1 MKTPAEKSLLHIR
14 DSLQAGRIRVQEVV
28 ESCFD
33 RITSTEPKINALLFT
48 DKETSLTKALEM
60 DKAGPDPDQ
69 PLWGIPI
76 TIKDVICTKGLP
88 TTCGSRILENY
99 RPYYEATLV
108 EKLKKAGAIIVGKN
122 NMDEF
127 AMGSSNENS
136 AYKTT
141 RNPWNLGH
149 VPGGSSGGSAAGVAS
164 CQCFA
169 SIGTDTG
176 GSIRQPASFCGTVG
190 LKPTYGRVSRF
201 GLVAFGSSLD
211 QAGPITRTVAD
222 SALMMN
228 IISGH
233 DPRDS
238 TSSPG
243 PVPDYLK
250 AVERRG
256 DLKDLRIG
264 LPRQYW
270 EEGIS
275 PETLECCQNAVT
287 AARNAGAKIV
297 DVEMPH
303 AEFGIAAYY
312 IIAMAEASSNLARY
326 DGVRYGFRDK
336 SCTDLLEMYRKTRSK
351 ALGEEVQRRI
361 MIGTYVLSA
370 GYYDAYYKKAAQ
382 IRRLLQQDYLRAFE
396 SCDLIMAPV
405 TPSTAFKI
413 GENIDDPLQMYL
425 TDIFTTSL
433 NLAGLPGLSIPAGL
447 GKDSGLP
454 VGIQLIAPA
463 FKEELILQAGH
474 ILEGNLPELGSPAGL
489 TSVLDQ

>member
-1 MKTPAEKSLLHIR
+1 
-14 DSLQAGRIRVQEVV
+14 
-28 ESCFD
+28 
-33 RITSTEPKINALLFT
+33 
-48 DKETSLTKALEM
+48 
-60 DKAGPDPDQ
+60 DQ

-222 SALMMN
+222 SALIMN

-238 TSSPG
+238 TSSSG
-243 PVPDYLK
+243 PVPDFLE
-250 AVERRG
+250 AIGRRR

-474 ILEGNLPELGSPAGL
+474 ILEASLPKLGTPAGL